1 MVCDTLSDGYANK
14 GKAHASISNHHGHTC
29 EHVLTRG
36 HTHVHACAFL
46 PCVSVDWV
54 NQPNF
59 PFFFSV
65 RSARVTPWRYQH
77 AVHTARQQRQQW
89 TSTEQREGGGRERK
103 REIERERR
111 TVRQEKAAGHTT
123 VQTQLLHPGKHPN
136 RKKSSAKPEPGLC
149 FPRIIHQS
157 RIKSICKEREF
168 KKCSQNRKCFF
179 FMGIHISQFFKKN
192 LIGQKK
198 VKLNTGFTKIRKS
211 VIAKYL
217 VSA

>member
-1 MVCDTLSDGYANK
+1 MGCDILSDRHANTRANE

-46 PCVSVDWV
+46 PCVSEDWV

-89 TSTEQREGGGRERK
+89 TSTKQREGGEGERERERK
-103 REIERERR
+103 RERR
-111 TVRQEKAAGHTT
+111 KVWQEKAAVQTT
-123 VQTQLLHPGKHPN
+123 VQTQLLHPGKCP
-136 RKKSSAKPEPGLC
+136 K
-149 FPRIIHQS
+149 
-157 RIKSICKEREF
+157 
-168 KKCSQNRKCFF
+168 
-179 FMGIHISQFFKKN
+179 
-192 LIGQKK
+192 QKK
-198 VKLNTGFTKIRKS
+198 ILC
-211 VIAKYL
+211 
-217 VSA
+217 